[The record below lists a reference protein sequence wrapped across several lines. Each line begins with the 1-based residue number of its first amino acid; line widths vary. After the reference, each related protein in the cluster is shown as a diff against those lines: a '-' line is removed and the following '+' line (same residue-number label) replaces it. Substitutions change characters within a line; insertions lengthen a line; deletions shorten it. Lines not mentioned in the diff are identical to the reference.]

1 MTYLINRLMDTGKV
15 NEAEQILLDP
25 RVSITLYPL
34 ELWSIYLARQGKV
47 GNYARSLKIIDSLNS
62 LCINDVSS
70 KLYNFIMEKHVQ
82 FKHRSQPKV
91 LLEIAEH
98 LI

>member
-1 MTYLINRLMDTGKV
+1 
-15 NEAEQILLDP
+15 
-25 RVSITLYPL
+25 
-34 ELWSIYLARQGKV
+34 
-47 GNYARSLKIIDSLNS
+47 
-62 LCINDVSS
+62 VSS
-70 KLYNFIMEKHVQ
+70 KLYNLIMEKHVQ